1 MTRYV
6 LHPGW
11 IKNPSIRDRSFVG
24 GPRIASIYGV
34 DSRECVFG
42 DVPEYEPQEGDIH
55 LRPSIDDEGNIT
67 VAADE

>member
-11 IKNPSIRDRSFVG
+11 VRNRATGYGAFVG
-24 GPRIASIYGV
+24 GPRSARIYGV
-34 DSRECVFG
+34 DIKACVFG

-67 VAADE
+67 VTADE